1 MNSKTTYTVKRGD
14 TLWGICSNKDY
25 APSIA
30 GNTIQAK
37 INTLVS
43 INGIKNPNLILVGQ
57 ELKLSSS
64 GGSGSGSSS
73 SSNSTAN
80 VNATAVTF
88 NLFGLQAGDDSGRA
102 MYVTWSWSRANTD
115 HYEVRWRYYAD
126 GTWWIANE
134 SSTTSYESAYCQ
146 STYTAPANA
155 KKVRVSV
162 KPVSKTYKSGNNDV
176 PYWTL
181 GWSTEKE
188 YDFKNNPPMV
198 PDTPDVEIKD
208 LVLTAT
214 IDNIDAAE
222 LNATQIEFE
231 IVKDN
236 TSKFNT
242 GKANINTSTNYVT
255 YSCKVNPGGDY
266 KVRCRAVRGS
276 LVSGW
281 TVYTSNQ
288 GTPPS
293 TPSSITECRAN
304 TYANN
309 EITAYLK
316 WTPVNNAETY
326 DIEYTTNKNYFD
338 KTDQTNTK
346 TGIEFNYYEIVGL
359 ELGKE
364 YFFRVRAVNQNG
376 ESDWSGIKSAVL
388 GIKPG
393 VPTTWSSTTTAVVG
407 EPLYLYWINNSEDG
421 SYETYAEVEL
431 TVNGSTRVYTVK
443 NDRGEEDRY
452 KTSEYAVNT
461 SSYPQGTQLLWRVR
475 TSGITL
481 QYGEWSIQRTVDI
494 HAEPTLELGVT
505 DSTGKLIDVL
515 TSFPFTISALA
526 GPNTQNPIGYFLKIT
541 SNEYYETIDELG
553 RTKTVNVNDEVYSRY
568 FDIISN
574 LSVVLT
580 AGDVDLESG
589 IGYTV
594 TCSVTMNTGL
604 SKTLTH
610 EFSVSWDEQT
620 YEVNADIVIN
630 EDDMTASITPYCK
643 NTVGEL
649 LEGITLSVY
658 RREFDGSFKEIAT
671 RISNTNNTTVT
682 DPHPALDYARYRV
695 VATEEKTGAIS
706 YYDLPGHPVR
716 GHAAIIQWAEEWST
730 FDSNDEYSIEKPSW
744 SGSLLRLPYNIDVS
758 DSNSA
763 DVELVEYI
771 GREHPVDYYGTQ
783 LGESSNWSMEI
794 PKTDTDTLYALRRLK
809 RWMGSV
815 YVREPSG
822 SGYWASVTVS
832 FSQKHCEVTIPI
844 TLNITRVEG
853 GI

>member
-1 MNSKTTYTVKRGD
+1 MAVTTYTVKRGD
-14 TLWGICSNKDY
+14 TLWGISKTY
-25 APSIA
+25 ASSIA
-30 GNTIQAK
+30 GNTTQAK

-43 INGIKNPNLILVGQ
+43 LNGIKNPDLILVGQ
-57 ELKLSSS
+57 VLKLSSS

-73 SSNSTAN
+73 SSNTN
-80 VNATAVTF
+80 PNPTAVTF
-88 NLFGLQAGDDSGRA
+88 KLFGLQAGDDSGRA
-102 MYVTWSWSRANTD
+102 MYATWSWSRSNTD

-126 GTWWIANE
+126 GTWWIGNE
-134 SSTTSYESAYCQ
+134 SSTTSYESVYCQ
-146 STYTAPANA
+146 STYNAPANA

-162 KPVSKTYKSGNNDV
+162 KPVSKTYKSNNNDV
-176 PYWTL
+176 HYWTL

-198 PDTPDVEIKD
+198 PGSPTVEIKD
-208 LVLTAT
+208 LVLTAS
-214 IDNIDAAE
+214 IDNIKADE
-222 LNATQIEFE
+222 LNATQVEFE

-236 TSKFNT
+236 TSKFNS
-242 GKANINTSTNYVT
+242 GKANINKNTNYVS

-276 LVSGW
+276 LVSTW
-281 TVYTSNQ
+281 TDYTTNY

-293 TPSSITECRAN
+293 TPTSITECRAN
-304 TYANN
+304 TYEND

-316 WTPVNNAETY
+316 WTTVKNAETY

-338 KTDQTNTK
+338 KTDQTTTK
-346 TGIEFNYYEIVGL
+346 TGIEFNYYELVGL
-359 ELGKE
+359 SLGME
-364 YFFRVRAVNQNG
+364 YFFRVRAVNSNG
-376 ESDWSGIKSAVL
+376 ESDWSEIKSAVL

-407 EPLYLYWINNSEDG
+407 EPLYLYWMHNAEDG
-421 SYETYAEVEL
+421 SCQTYAEVEI
-431 TVNGSTRVYTVK
+431 TVGGETQTYTVK
-443 NDRGEEDRY
+443 NDRTGDDKY
-452 KTSEYAVNT
+452 KTSEYPINT
-461 SSYPQGTQLLWRVR
+461 SSYPEGTQILWRVR

-481 QYGEWSIQRTVDI
+481 QYGDWSIQRTIDV
-494 HAEPTLELGVT
+494 HAEPTLELGVL
-505 DSTGKLIDVL
+505 DSTGALIDIL
-515 TSFPFTISALA
+515 TSFPFTINGIA
-526 GPNTQNPIGYFLKIT
+526 GPNTQKPIGYFVKIT
-541 SNEYYETIDELG
+541 SNEHYETIDELG
-553 RTKTVNVNDEVYSRY
+553 RTKTVNANDEVYSQY
-568 FDIISN
+568 FDTNGN
-574 LSVVLT
+574 LSVVMT
-580 AGDVDLESG
+580 AGDIDLESG
-589 IGYTV
+589 IGYTI

-604 SKTLTH
+604 SKILTH
-610 EFSVSWDEQT
+610 EFAVSWDEQT

-630 EDDMTASITPYCK
+630 EEDMTASITPYCK
-643 NTVGEL
+643 DTVGEL
-649 LEGITLSVY
+649 IEGVLLSVY

-671 RISNTNNTTVT
+671 GISNTNNTTVT

-695 VATEEKTGAIS
+695 VATEESTGAIS
-706 YYDLPGHPVR
+706 YYDLPGHPVH
-716 GHAAIIQWAEEWST
+716 GSAAIIQWAEEWST

-783 LGESSNWSMEI
+783 LGESSSWSMEI

-809 RWMGSV
+809 RWMGSA

-822 SGYWASVTVS
+822 SGYWASVAVS

>member
-1 MNSKTTYTVKRGD
+1 MAVTTYTVKRGD
-14 TLWGICSNKDY
+14 TLWGISRTY
-25 APSIA
+25 ASSIA
-30 GNTIQAK
+30 GNTTQAK
-37 INTLVS
+37 VNTLVS
-43 INGIKNPNLILVGQ
+43 LNGIKNPDLILVGQ
-57 ELKLSSS
+57 VLKLSSS

-73 SSNSTAN
+73 SSNSN
-80 VNATAVTF
+80 AVTF
-88 NLFGLQAGDDSGRA
+88 NLFGLQASDTSGRA
-102 MYVTWSWSRANTD
+102 MYVTWSWSRSNTD

-126 GTWWIANE
+126 GTWWIGNE
-134 SSTTSYESAYCQ
+134 SSTTSYESVYCQ
-146 STYTAPANA
+146 STYNAPTNA

-162 KPVSKTYKSGNNDV
+162 KPVSKTYKSNNNDV
-176 PYWTL
+176 HYWTL

-198 PDTPDVEIKD
+198 PGNPTVEIKD
-208 LVLTAT
+208 LVLTAS
-214 IDNIDAAE
+214 IDNIEADE
-222 LNATQIEFE
+222 LNATQVEFE

-242 GKANINTSTNYVT
+242 GKANINKNTNYVS

-276 LVSGW
+276 LVSTW
-281 TVYTSNQ
+281 TDYTANQ

-293 TPSSITECRAN
+293 APSNITECRAN
-304 TYANN
+304 TYENN
-309 EITAYLK
+309 EITAYLQ
-316 WTPVNNAETY
+316 WTSVKNAETY
-326 DIEYTTNKNYFD
+326 EIEYTTNKNYFD
-338 KTDQTNTK
+338 KTDQTTTK
-346 TGIEFNYYEIVGL
+346 SGIEFNYFEIVGL

-364 YFFRVRAVNQNG
+364 YFFRVRAVNEDG

-393 VPTTWSSTTTAVVG
+393 LPTTWSSTTTAVVG
-407 EPLYLYWINNSEDG
+407 EPLYLYWIHNAEDG
-421 SYETYAEVEL
+421 SCQTYAEVEL
-431 TVNGSTRVYTVK
+431 TIDGVSQTYTVK
-443 NDRGEEDRY
+443 NDRSEEDKY
-452 KTSEYAVNT
+452 KTSEYPIDT
-461 SSYPQGTQLLWRVR
+461 SDYPEGTQILWRVR

-481 QYGEWSIQRTVDI
+481 QYGDWSIQRTVDV
-494 HAEPTLELGVT
+494 HAQPTLELSVL
-505 DSTGKLIDVL
+505 DSTGELIDTL
-515 TSFPFTISALA
+515 TAFPFTVTGLA

-553 RTKTVNVNDEVYSRY
+553 RTKTVNANDEVYSRY
-568 FDIISN
+568 FDVN
-574 LSVVLT
+574 GTLSVVLT

-630 EDDMTASITPYCK
+630 EEDMTASITPYCK
-643 NTVGEL
+643 DIVGEL
-649 LEGITLSVY
+649 IEGVLLSVY

-671 RISNTNNTTVT
+671 KISNTNNTTVT

-695 VATEEKTGAIS
+695 VATEETTGAIS
-706 YYDLPGHPVR
+706 YYDLPGHPVH
-716 GHAAIIQWAEEWST
+716 GNAAIIQWAEEWSVY
-730 FDSNDEYSIEKPSW
+730 DSSDEYSIEKPSW

-771 GREHPVDYYGTQ
+771 GREHPVSYYGTQ
-783 LGESSNWSMEI
+783 LGETSNWSMEI
-794 PKTDTDTLYALRRLK
+794 PKTDTDTLYALRRLQ
-809 RWMGSV
+809 RWMGNV

-822 SGYWASVTVS
+822 SGYWASVAVS
-832 FSQKHCEVTIPI
+832 FSQKHREVTIPI
-844 TLNITRVEG
+844 TLSITRVEG